1 MLRGVVDRS
10 VRIELRG
17 GALDIEWP
25 DDAAHVRMSGP
36 AAEVF
41 TGRIPLPPGP
51 PSLQQED

>member
-1 MLRGVVDRS
+1 
-10 VRIELRG
+10 
-17 GALDIEWP
+17 
-25 DDAAHVRMSGP
+25 MSGP